1 MRLIGAKVAKRC
13 EVGFFLRYNCEKIF
27 ILVHILADCMLLP
40 PVRGECC
47 GGVRIIAKL
56 SDSLDTLFEHRN
68 E

>member
-13 EVGFFLRYNCEKIF
+13 EVGGLLRYNCEKIF
-27 ILVHILADCMLLP
+27 ILVHVLADDTLLP